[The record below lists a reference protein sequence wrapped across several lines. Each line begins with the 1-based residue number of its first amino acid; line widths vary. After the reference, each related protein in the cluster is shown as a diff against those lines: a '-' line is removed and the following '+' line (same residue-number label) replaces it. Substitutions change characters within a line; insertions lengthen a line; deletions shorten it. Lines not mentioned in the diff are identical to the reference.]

1 MRMQYSKCPK
11 AFLIA
16 VNVCTF
22 GKTMTSITHL
32 QAFYSRTDF
41 KLTSHHV
48 EIPVYG
54 VFRAVF
60 QITSYNETA
69 FFSLAF

>member
-1 MRMQYSKCPK
+1 M
-11 AFLIA
+11 
-16 VNVCTF
+16 
-22 GKTMTSITHL
+22 
-32 QAFYSRTDF
+32 
-41 KLTSHHV
+41 SHHV